1 MTNVLAK
8 ASTRFFYSAVAGR
21 LFTNAWYS
29 LVNKLDTNGEA
40 RLLNYGYAELD
51 GAKIDLDPQLE
62 SDRYAIQLY
71 HHIAG
76 QVPVHA
82 NDVLEVGCG
91 RGGGAS
97 YVARVFEP
105 RRYVGLDINKT
116 SIAFDR
122 QFYRAQRNLE
132 FVAGDAHALP
142 FGDDTFDGALN
153 VESSH
158 HYHDLQRFLAEV
170 HRVLK
175 PGGTFVMACFPNGN
189 EPDALRRCLRASQFD
204 CALEEDITANVV
216 RALEID
222 GARREEA
229 VSRLC
234 PAPLRTF
241 AREFAGT
248 RDSKLYESFASGER
262 TYLNFVLRKAVEP
275 ARVQSP

>member
-1 MTNVLAK
+1 MTTILHK
-8 ASTRFFYSAVAGR
+8 ASTRFFYSPIAGR

-29 LVNKLDTNGEA
+29 LVNKLDTHGEA
-40 RLLNYGYAELD
+40 RLLNYGFAELD
-51 GAKIDLDPQLE
+51 GAKIDLEPQLE
-62 SDRYAIQLY
+62 RDRYAIQLY
-71 HHIAG
+71 HHVAA
-76 QVPVHA
+76 QVPVRA
-82 NDVLEVGCG
+82 KDLLEVGCG

-97 YVARVFEP
+97 YVARAFEP

-116 SIAFDR
+116 SIAFNR
-122 QFYRAQRNLE
+122 RFYGDQRNLE

-142 FGDDTFDGALN
+142 FDDATFDVALN

-158 HYHDLQRFLAEV
+158 HYHDLGRFLAEI

-175 PGGTFVMACFPNGN
+175 PGGTFLMACFPNGN
-189 EPDALRRCLRASQFD
+189 EPAALRRHVDDSPFECTR
-204 CALEEDITANVV
+204 EEDITANVV

-229 VSRLC
+229 VLRLC

-262 TYLNFVLRKAVEP
+262 TYLNFVLRKTV
-275 ARVQSP
+275 

>member
-1 MTNVLAK
+1 MTNIIQK
-8 ASTRFFYSAVAGR
+8 ASTRFFYSPIAGR

-29 LVNKLDTNGEA
+29 LVNKLDKNGEA
-40 RLLNYGYAELD
+40 RLMNYGFAELD
-51 GAKIDLDPQLE
+51 GAKIDLDAPHE
-62 SDRYAIQLY
+62 RDRYAIQLY
-71 HHIAG
+71 HHVAA
-76 QVPVHA
+76 QVPVQA
-82 NDVLEVGCG
+82 KDLLEIGCG

-97 YVARVFEP
+97 YVARAFAP

-122 QFYRAQRNLE
+122 RFYREQRNLE
-132 FVAGDAHALP
+132 FIAGDAHAMP
-142 FGDDTFDGALN
+142 FGGDTFDVALN

-158 HYHDLQRFLAEV
+158 HYHDLALFLAEV

-175 PGGTFVMACFPNGN
+175 PGGTFLMACFPSGN
-189 EPDALRRCLRASQFD
+189 EPDALRHHLRESRFE

-229 VSRLC
+229 VLRLC

-262 TYLNFVLRKAVEP
+262 TYLSFVLRKA
-275 ARVQSP
+275 S

>member
-1 MTNVLAK
+1 MTNFVEK
-8 ASTRFFYSAVAGR
+8 ASARFFYSPLAGR

-40 RLLNYGYAELD
+40 RLLNYGFAELD
-51 GAKIDLDPQLE
+51 GTQVELDPQLE
-62 SDRYAIQLY
+62 ADRYAIQLY
-71 HHIAG
+71 HHVAG
-76 QVPVHA
+76 QASLRA

-97 YVARVFEP
+97 YVARTFAP
-105 RRYVGLDINKT
+105 RRYVGLDVNRT

-122 QFYRAQRNLE
+122 RFYREQRNLE
-132 FVAGDAHALP
+132 FVAGDAHAMP
-142 FGDDTFDGALN
+142 FDEGTFDVALN

-158 HYHDLQRFLAEV
+158 HYHDLARFLAEV

-175 PGGTFVMACFPNGN
+175 PGGTFVMACFPSAD
-189 EPDALRRCLRASQFD
+189 EPTALRQHLRDSPFE
-204 CALEEDITANVV
+204 CTLEEDITANVV

-229 VSRLC
+229 VRRLC

-241 AREFAGT
+241 GREFAGT
-248 RDSKLYESFASGER
+248 RNSKLYESFASGER
-262 TYLNFVLRKAVEP
+262 IYLNFVLRKTP
-275 ARVQSP
+275 